1 MAVLHRSL
9 GTLGSVRWFIVCGMS
24 CGVFRWALKVLA
36 VEPSVKVDL
45 TDQVTL
51 KCDTVGPI
59 SYKVYNRF

>member
-1 MAVLHRSL
+1 M
-9 GTLGSVRWFIVCGMS
+9 FGMI